1 MPAAV
6 DLEILQGSTFDYLLT
21 WYHGKVMKAI
31 TSITAAAPAVVTA
44 ADHGLPAGV
53 IPVTIQNVKG
63 MRLPAD
69 SLRAERIDT
78 ATFKLLDVDATGLGA
93 YQSGGTL
100 VYSPPVSLVGYSAR
114 MHIRKSLA
122 DATAIL
128 ELTSTG
134 GDIILGGTE
143 GSIQILV
150 PAADTAALTF
160 ASAVYDLELES
171 PTGVVTRL
179 MEGKVSLRKEVT
191 R

>member
-1 MPAAV
+1 MPAPV
-6 DLEILQGSTFDYLLT
+6 DLEILQGSTFDYKLT

-31 TSITAAAPAVVTA
+31 SSITSAAPAVVTA

-53 IPVTIQNVKG
+53 IPVTIQGVKG

-69 SLRAERIDT
+69 TLRAERVDT
-78 ATFKLLDVDATGLGA
+78 ATFKLLDVDATGLGT

-100 VYSPPVSLVGYSAR
+100 VYAPPVSLVGYSAR
-114 MHIRKSLA
+114 MHVRKSLA
-122 DATAIL
+122 DTDTLLA
-128 ELTSTG
+128 LTSTD
-134 GDIILGGTE
+134 GDIVLGGAE
-143 GSIQILV
+143 GSIRILIS
-150 PAADTAALTF
+150 ATDTAALTF